1 MKNKHILTGILAA
14 ALLSGGT
21 GTAYATMI
29 VPALPQQTEMSAAA
43 DADLGE
49 SVGKTAVQSAEEQEN
64 GSVPSAMQTKNVTSS
79 PVVGA
84 GSSSQSGGPG
94 VSGSGGPG
102 AAGSTVQLT
111 ELPGRIDYF
120 TEQVKNPVVAVTE
133 KYSYDRMVQDI
144 GRLKAR
150 YGDLMQVREIG
161 TSLDGRQIYEVILG
175 NPDAKKHVLI
185 HAGIHGREY
194 MTPLL
199 AMKQLEYGLEFYGR
213 GSYEGQPLSNI
224 LNQAAVHFVPMVNP
238 DGISLSQFGLQA
250 IRSAGLQ
257 QTIRQC
263 YADDLAQGRTSA
275 DFDTYL
281 TLWKSNARGVDLN
294 QNYPAQWEKVDS
306 CPNPS
311 YGTYKG
317 EAPLSE
323 PENQALANL
332 VSQRTWAV
340 TISYHSMGNVIY
352 WDYETSRV
360 RQQSQELA
368 ALVSASNGNRLAES
382 SGHGGFKDWT
392 QIKDSPIPGLTIEM
406 GSVPCPLPLSEY
418 QDLWHR
424 NKMIWA
430 LAAKYA
436 MDH

>member
-1 MKNKHILTGILAA
+1 MKNKHIVTGMLAA
-14 ALLSGGT
+14 LIMSAGT
-21 GTAYATMI
+21 EAAYAMTI

-43 DADLGE
+43 DVDFR
-49 SVGKTAVQSAEEQEN
+49 TSA
-64 GSVPSAMQTKNVTSS
+64 

-84 GSSSQSGGPG
+84 GTGAGSQSGGPG
-94 VSGSGGPG
+94 VMGS
-102 AAGSTVQLT
+102 SQVT

-120 TEQVKNPVVAVTE
+120 KEQVKNPVVAVTG
-133 KYSYDRMVQDI
+133 KYSYDKMVQDI
-144 GRLKAR
+144 KKLKAK

-161 TSLDGRQIYEVILG
+161 SSLDGRIIYEVILG
-175 NPDAKKHVLI
+175 NANAGKHVLI

-194 MTPLL
+194 MTPLI

-213 GSYEGQPLSNI
+213 GSYDGQPLSNI
-224 LNQAAVHFVPMVNP
+224 LNHVAVHFVPMVNP
-238 DGISLSQFGLQA
+238 DGVSISQFGLGA
-250 IRSAGLQ
+250 IRSPQLQ

-294 QNYPAQWEKVDS
+294 QNYPAEWELVDS

-317 EAPLSE
+317 DSPLSE
-323 PENQALANL
+323 PENQALASL
-332 VSQRTWAV
+332 VNERTWSAA
-340 TISYHSMGNVIY
+340 ISYHSMGNVIY
-352 WDYETSRV
+352 WDYEGNRV
-360 RQQSQELA
+360 RQQSEELA
-368 ALVSASNGNRLAES
+368 ALAAASNGNSLASS

-392 QIKDSPIPGLTIEM
+392 QIKDNPIPGLTIEM
-406 GSVPCPLPLSEY
+406 GSVSCPLPLSEY
-418 QDLWHR
+418 QDLWYR

>member
-1 MKNKHILTGILAA
+1 MKKHILTGILAA
-14 ALLSGGT
+14 VMVSAGT
-21 GTAYATMI
+21 EAAYATTI

-43 DADLGE
+43 DAALG
-49 SVGKTAVQSAEEQEN
+49 TAASGSSLTAGN
-64 GSVPSAMQTKNVTSS
+64 GSAPAAAASKIVSS
-79 PVVGA
+79 SSVKEA
-84 GSSSQSGGPG
+84 GTGSQSGGPG
-94 VSGSGGPG
+94 VVGIG
-102 AAGSTVQLT
+102 QLT
-111 ELPGRIDYF
+111 ELPDRIDYF
-120 TEQVKNPVVAVTE
+120 TEQVKNPIVAVTE

-150 YGDLMQVREIG
+150 YGDRMQVNEIG
-161 TSLDGRQIYEVILG
+161 SSLDGRCIYEVVLG
-175 NPDAKKHVLI
+175 NPNAEKHVLI

-199 AMKQLEYGLEFYGR
+199 AMKQLEYGLEFYET
-213 GSYEGQPLSNI
+213 GSYDGQPLSNI
-224 LNQAAVHFVPMVNP
+224 LNHVAVHFVPMVNP
-238 DGISLSQFGLQA
+238 DGISLSQSGLRS
-250 IRSAGLQ
+250 IRSLQLQ

-263 YADDLAQGRTSA
+263 YADDLEQGRTSA

-294 QNYPAQWEKVDS
+294 QNYPAEWELVDS

-332 VSQRTWAV
+332 VNARTWSA
-340 TISYHSMGNVIY
+340 TISYHSTGNVIY
-352 WDYETSRV
+352 WDYEGSPV
-360 RQQSQELA
+360 RQQSEELA
-368 ALVSASNGNRLAES
+368 RLAAASNGNSLASS

-418 QDLWHR
+418 RDLWHR

-436 MDH
+436 MEH